1 VSDFLFVYGTLLPG
15 LAPPEIAPAVAQLR
29 PVAQGSVQ
37 GVLYD
42 LGEYPGAVIDL
53 PEVDLSEKEMP
64 VRGCIPGMIFQIPN
78 PRLLRQLDEYEGFDP
93 AAPAASLFVRKL
105 HEVRLDDGRTLSCW
119 VYVYNQNPG
128 NARKVPLA

>member
-1 VSDFLFVYGTLLPG
+1 VSDFIFVYGTLLPG

-29 PVAQGSVQ
+29 SVAQGSVQ

-53 PEVDLSEKEMP
+53 PDIDLLEKE
-64 VRGCIPGMIFQIPN
+64 VRGCIPGMIFQIPDHG
-78 PRLLRQLDEYEGFDP
+78 LLRQLDEYEGYDP
-93 AAPAASLFVRKL
+93 ASPTASLFVRKL
-105 HEVRLDDGRTLSCW
+105 YEVRLDDGHTLSCW